1 MQAHF
6 HRSEDHMSFSLYLI
20 GFVIFTGGVA
30 WAMNAAKVPG
40 LYIGIASTIL
50 LGFGIMAAVSKTR
63 TKDPS

>member
-6 HRSEDHMSFSLYLI
+6 QRSEDHMSFSIYLV

-30 WAMNAAKVPG
+30 WAMNEAKIPG
-40 LYIGIASTIL
+40 LYIGIACTIL
-50 LGFGIMAAVSKTR
+50 LGLGIMTAVSKTR